1 MKNVLLALSLAGVL
15 GTSAAFAQTDNQLQA
30 DVYRALNHSK
40 FKPIEV
46 TVDQKIATLSGTVDV
61 YDTKRQAEQRAHRV
75 KGIDAIRDHIE
86 VADASLT
93 DSQLQDKLI
102 TAISH
107 DRVGYGTTPF
117 NSISVAVQDGVA
129 RLGGF
134 AYGPVDADS
143 AVAVAANMKGVKD
156 VVNEIEVNPLSA
168 MDDGIRLRVF
178 RAVYG
183 FPSLNRYAL
192 DPAKPIRIQVQN
204 GNVAL
209 YGVVDNQGDNDAAG
223 LRANGVAGVF
233 SVTNHLEV
241 AGVSKEG

>member
-15 GTSAAFAQTDNQLQA
+15 GVPVAFAQTDNQLQA
-30 DVYRALNHSK
+30 DVYRALDNSR

-61 YDTKRQAEQRAHRV
+61 YDTKWQAERKAHRV
-75 KGIDAIRDHIE
+75 KGIDAVRNRIQ
-86 VADASLT
+86 VTDANLS
-93 DSQLQDKLI
+93 DSQLQDKLVA
-102 TAISH
+102 AISY

-117 NSISVAVQDGVA
+117 NSISVQVQDGVA

-143 AVAVAANMKGVKD
+143 AIAVASHMKGVKD

-209 YGVVDNQGDNDAAG
+209 YGVVDNESDKDAAG
-223 LRANGVAGVF
+223 LLANGVAGVF
-233 SVTNHLEV
+233 SVTNHLQV
-241 AGVSKEG
+241 AGVSKES

>member
-1 MKNVLLALSLAGVL
+1 MKNLLLALSLAGVL
-15 GTSAAFAQTDNQLQA
+15 GAPAAFAQTDNQLQA
-30 DVYRALNHSK
+30 DVYRALSNSK

-75 KGIDAIRDHIE
+75 KGVDAVRDQIE
-86 VADASLT
+86 VADANLT
-93 DSQLQDKLI
+93 DRQLQDKLV
-102 TAISH
+102 TTISH

-117 NSISVAVQDGVA
+117 NSISVSVQDGVA
-129 RLGGF
+129 RLSGF

-143 AVAVAANMKGVKD
+143 AATLAANTKGVKD
-156 VVNEIEVNPLSA
+156 VINEIEVNPVSP

-209 YGVVDNQGDNDAAG
+209 YGVVDNQGDKDAAG

-233 SVTNHLEV
+233 SVTNHLQV
-241 AGVSKEG
+241 AGVSKES

>member
-1 MKNVLLALSLAGVL
+1 MKKVLLALSLAGVL

-61 YDTKRQAEQRAHRV
+61 YDIKRQAEQRAHRV
-75 KGIDAIRDHIE
+75 KGIDAIRDRIE

-93 DSQLQDKLI
+93 DSQLQDKLV

-209 YGVVDNQGDNDAAG
+209 YGVVDNQGDKDAAG

-241 AGVSKEG
+241 AGVSKES